1 MLARE
6 RLFMIS
12 VRQTGV
18 SSRASVRL
26 HLAIDTIAGRIRDL
40 YPLEFAHVDKQ
51 NNQRLLFDHYCL
63 LPWGFNG
70 YFFLEFMI
78 SSATL

>member
-26 HLAIDTIAGRIRDL
+26 HLAIDTIAGRFRDL
-40 YPLEFAHVDKQ
+40 YPLEFAHVGKQ
-51 NNQRLLFDHYCL
+51 KNQRLLFGSL
-63 LPWGFNG
+63 LPIAMG
-70 YFFLEFMI
+70 I
-78 SSATL
+78 

>member
-40 YPLEFAHVDKQ
+40 YPLEFAHVGKQ
-51 NNQRLLFDHYCL
+51 KNQRLLFGSL
-63 LPWGFNG
+63 LPIAMG
-70 YFFLEFMI
+70 I
-78 SSATL
+78 

>member
-18 SSRASVRL
+18 SPRASVRL

-51 NNQRLLFDHYCL
+51 NNQRLLFGSL
-63 LPWGFNG
+63 LPIAMG
-70 YFFLEFMI
+70 I
-78 SSATL
+78 

>member
-18 SSRASVRL
+18 SPRASVRL

-40 YPLEFAHVDKQ
+40 YPLEFAHVGKQ
-51 NNQRLLFDHYCL
+51 KNQRLLFGSL
-63 LPWGFNG
+63 LPIAMG
-70 YFFLEFMI
+70 I
-78 SSATL
+78 

>member
-1 MLARE
+1 MCVGD

-12 VRQTGV
+12 VRQTRV

-40 YPLEFAHVDKQ
+40 YPLEFAHVGKQ
-51 NNQRLLFDHYCL
+51 KEPKITLWLITAYCR
-63 LPWGFNG
+63 G
-70 YFFLEFMI
+70 YLMDIF
-78 SSATL
+78 SWNS